1 MDVSYIYRNGFVL
14 FSFETINFK
23 YRNLHIYFFYGGM
36 CTIKRSESLNYS
48 QRIGLQVFGGHSSK
62 LTDTFPTIS
71 RYDPMESKMIPET
84 TPPPWAVSRNFLDE
98 NYHYYFLFFDSIL
111 LLT

>member
-1 MDVSYIYRNGFVL
+1 
-14 FSFETINFK
+14 
-23 YRNLHIYFFYGGM
+23 M

-84 TPPPWAVSRNFLDE
+84 TPPPWAVSRKIFGRKLSL
-98 NYHYYFLFFDSIL
+98 LFPIF
-111 LLT
+111 